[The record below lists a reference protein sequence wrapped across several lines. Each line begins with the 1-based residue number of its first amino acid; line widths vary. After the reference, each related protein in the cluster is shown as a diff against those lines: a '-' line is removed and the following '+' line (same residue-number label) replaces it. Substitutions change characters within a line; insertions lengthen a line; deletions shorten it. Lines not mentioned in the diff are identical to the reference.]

1 MLYVLWVCTRN
12 CWDFP
17 SYSGSES
24 THTHHTYIH
33 TYTHTHSETW
43 VGVAHPEEMPV
54 VPPRC
59 NPLVSKFTQQISAR
73 WAYPPLIPSSS
84 KWKHL
89 PLILQV
95 KTPRLREVQNRPQMT
110 QLPGDGAGHWK
121 HKAMIR
127 SLKLS
132 APGSPSLQSEEG
144 LEVCCFFNWSITDL
158 QCCVYFSCTAKW
170 FSYTY
175 IHSFFVSFS
184 IMVYHGILTI
194 APCST
199 ADLVAYPFSV

>member
-1 MLYVLWVCTRN
+1 MFCFVLFFLMRWL
-12 CWDFP
+12 WGGGG
-17 SYSGSES
+17 GS
-24 THTHHTYIH
+24 
-33 TYTHTHSETW
+33 W
-43 VGVAHPEEMPV
+43 RA
-54 VPPRC
+54 
-59 NPLVSKFTQQISAR
+59 A
-73 WAYPPLIPSSS
+73 
-84 KWKHL
+84 
-89 PLILQV
+89 
-95 KTPRLREVQNRPQMT
+95 
-110 QLPGDGAGHWK
+110 GDGAGYWK

-194 APCST
+194 APCALQQTLLLIHSLCNSLHLLIPASHST
-199 ADLVAYPFSV
+199 PLPIPFPLATTSLFSMSVGLFHR